1 VDDLQSLLQK
11 ISPCSVEVNTSSLHT
26 TIMSLNHVPTKASWD
41 LAVTKALQMIKE
53 RERELVKVVL
63 ARCSRYITDTC
74 IDPVELLACLKVEGQ
89 NAYQFCLQPSD
100 APAFVGNS
108 VFLLYSVK

>member
-1 VDDLQSLLQK
+1 VVQVEFNELEESSVLATTIAWDDSLSWTWHNAVDDLQSLLQK

-53 RERELVKVVL
+53 REE
-63 ARCSRYITDTC
+63 SW
-74 IDPVELLACLKVEGQ
+74 
-89 NAYQFCLQPSD
+89 
-100 APAFVGNS
+100 
-108 VFLLYSVK
+108 